1 VPQIHTA
8 GVHRRSDEGN
18 GQSSLGNQGGRCR
31 LESTATHTS
40 KAIRQQPTIESALIH
55 TGGDN
60 RPEGEHPVI
69 RMAVTVD
76 IDGTTTVF
84 FEDELWLVR
93 RTKHPLA
100 DYEFYM
106 KMLDWKEIRAGI
118 QKLAPPKNRISRGLG
133 YTP

>member
-1 VPQIHTA
+1 MGPA
-8 GVHRRSDEGN
+8 
-18 GQSSLGNQGGRCR
+18 
-31 LESTATHTS
+31 ATNTPFPV
-40 KAIRQQPTIESALIH
+40 REWIETKSALIY

-60 RPEGEHPVI
+60 RSPGEHPVV

-84 FEDELWLVR
+84 FEDTLWLVR
-93 RTKHPLA
+93 LTRHSLA

-106 KMLDWKEIRAGI
+106 TMSDWKEIRAGI

-133 YTP
+133 HTP